1 MARTLRLPRAAG
13 TLTAYRLTGAT
24 PVAPPA
30 GPIRSRIAYAAVHV
44 VADPL
49 AAINPTLE
57 AALDWDATL
66 AYRRY
71 IWSLGLAVAEAMD
84 TSQRGMGLDW
94 STAKELIRRAV
105 AEARGIPG
113 AVIASGAGTDHL
125 EPGQRVTLADVE
137 AAYEEQ
143 CAFIESVGG
152 RIILMAS
159 RALAACAKGGDDYAK
174 VYGKLLEQVSEPV
187 IIHWLGEMFDPA
199 LAGYWGSPNLD
210 RATET
215 LVAIVGE
222 HAPKID
228 GVKISLL
235 DQAREIA
242 MRRRFPRGVRMYT
255 GDDFD
260 YPTTIRGDGERWSDA
275 LLGIFDVIAPA
286 AAAALK
292 ALDAGDL
299 GRYEAILAPT
309 LPLSRHVFGAPTRF
323 YKTGVVFAAYLNGHQ
338 SHFRMVGGLEGA
350 RSIAHLAEQLDR
362 GRTLASDEWIPS
374 YRLLREIVD
383 GLRCPTHFLLGNHDD
398 RPAFHRV
405 IGGRTTDLDAPQHWS
420 FGHGGCHFVGL
431 DSLVPGK
438 P

>member
-1 MARTLRLPRAAG
+1 MARTLRLPRADG

-84 TSQRGMGLDW
+84 TSQRGMGFDW

-125 EPGQRVTLADVE
+125 EPGQRVALADVE

-199 LAGYWGSPNLD
+199 LAGYWGSPDLD

-222 HAPKID
+222 YAPKID

-260 YPTTIRGDGERWSDA
+260 YPTTIRGDAQGHSDA

-286 AAAALK
+286 AAAGLR
-292 ALDAGDL
+292 ALDRGD
-299 GRYEAILAPT
+299 RVEFARILTPT
-309 LPLSRHVFGAPTRF
+309 LPLSRHLFGDPTRF
-323 YKTGVVFAAYLNGHQ
+323 YKTGVVFMAYLNGHQ
-338 SHFRMVGGLEGA
+338 QHFRMVGGLESA
-350 RSIAHLAEQLDR
+350 RSVVHLASLFVFADQAHLFLDPDQ
-362 GRTLASDEWIPS
+362 AA
-374 YRLLREIVD
+374 LRMRRVMAVAGVD
-383 GLRCPTHFLLGNHDD
+383 
-398 RPAFHRV
+398 
-405 IGGRTTDLDAPQHWS
+405 
-420 FGHGGCHFVGL
+420 
-431 DSLVPGK
+431 
-438 P
+438 